1 MKDKIKNVLAF
12 YQQQYYIIN
21 EKPKQNE
28 YSYQMI
34 I

>member
-12 YQQQYYIIN
+12 YQQQIIN